1 MVVARVALAAYRAY
15 RAAQTAKRVYQ
26 GYKTYKRTRTAVKV
40 YKRSQRAKVAAK
52 AQRKKTI
59 VKYAGR
65 GSRQPGT
72 RYLLISRF
80 NPWRPLK
87 PGEFASGFKGKG
99 TFMHRIDNIVG
110 RVKGAQFKVDR
121 FLSKTYTGRLVMK
134 IRDVSTSKFYPRL
147 LNRLMINHKWSY
159 RKAKRFCD
167 FIAAVNGVLTV
178 LRVIKRISEAEDK
191 YEVMQTIVS
200 EIFGPFMREILYAG
214 TADAYNVYPKET
226 TYALWLVSQFA
237 TMDNMQIQEVN

>member
-1 MVVARVALAAYRAY
+1 MVVSRVALAAYRAY

-65 GSRQPGT
+65 CSRQPGT
-72 RYLLISRF
+72 RYLLNSRF

-121 FLSKTYTGRLVMK
+121 FLSKTYTWRS
-134 IRDVSTSKFYPRL
+134 I
-147 LNRLMINHKWSY
+147 H
-159 RKAKRFCD
+159 
-167 FIAAVNGVLTV
+167 
-178 LRVIKRISEAEDK
+178 
-191 YEVMQTIVS
+191 
-200 EIFGPFMREILYAG
+200 
-214 TADAYNVYPKET
+214 
-226 TYALWLVSQFA
+226 LVSSSPTSQY
-237 TMDNMQIQEVN
+237 TSSTKNGLP